1 MSSTNRIVLAKNI
14 CHCRTCSDN
23 LSEAKLK
30 NTFSINEIKKSSSK
44 NSPSIFAK
52 LLAPKKLI
60 CICGKMASGKNYVCS
75 LLEKLGWS
83 CVDADLLVHEAI
95 NQSTE
100 KILAEFSDEAAR
112 NKIIITKSDGT
123 INRKALGQ
131 LLFKNPALLKKQ
143 EDIVYPVII
152 KMIEDFI
159 SRHEKT
165 VINATVLYKTPQL
178 LSKCELILY
187 VKAPFIKRFFRVKKR
202 DKLPTSQIFRRFATQ
217 KNMLS
222 AYKKAGIQ
230 IIVIN
235 N

>member
-1 MSSTNRIVLAKNI
+1 MKNSF
-14 CHCRTCSDN
+14 CV
-23 LSEAKLK
+23 K
-30 NTFSINEIKKSSSK
+30 EIEKSSHNHSV
-44 NSPSIFAK
+44 NSFAN
-52 LLAPKKLI
+52 LLDGKKLI

-75 LLEKLGWS
+75 ILEKLGWS
-83 CVDADLLVHEAI
+83 CVDADLLVHQAI

-100 KILAEFSDEAAR
+100 KIIAEFSDEATR
-112 NKIIITKSDGT
+112 NNITITNTDGT

-131 LLFKNPALLKKQ
+131 LLFKNPDLLKKQ
-143 EDIVYPVII
+143 ENIVYPVII

-159 SRHEKT
+159 STHEKT
-165 VINATVLYKTPQL
+165 AINATVLYKTPEL

-187 VKAPFIKRFFRVKKR
+187 VQAPFIKRFFRVKKR
-202 DKLPTSQIFRRFATQ
+202 DKLPSKQIFRRFSAQ
-217 KNMLS
+217 KNILS

>member
-1 MSSTNRIVLAKNI
+1 MKNSF
-14 CHCRTCSDN
+14 CV
-23 LSEAKLK
+23 K
-30 NTFSINEIKKSSSK
+30 EIEKSSSEHTG
-44 NSPSIFAK
+44 STFAN
-52 LLAPKKLI
+52 LLDGKKLI

-75 LLEKLGWS
+75 ILEKLGWS
-83 CVDADLLVHEAI
+83 CVDADLLVHQAI

-100 KILAEFSDEAAR
+100 KIIAEFSDEATR
-112 NKIIITKSDGT
+112 NNITITNTDGT

-131 LLFKNPALLKKQ
+131 LLFKNPDLLKKQ
-143 EDIVYPVII
+143 ENIVYPVII

-159 SRHEKT
+159 STHEKT
-165 VINATVLYKTPQL
+165 AINATVLYKTPEL

-187 VKAPFIKRFFRVKKR
+187 VQAPFIKRFFRVKKR
-202 DKLPTSQIFRRFATQ
+202 DKLPSKQIFRRFSAQ
-217 KNMLS
+217 KNILS

>member
-1 MSSTNRIVLAKNI
+1 
-14 CHCRTCSDN
+14 
-23 LSEAKLK
+23 LK
-30 NTFSINEIKKSSSK
+30 NSFCVKEIEKSSHNRSV
-44 NSPSIFAK
+44 NPFTN
-52 LLAPKKLI
+52 LLDGKKLI

-83 CVDADLLVHEAI
+83 CVDADLLVHQAI

-100 KILAEFSDEAAR
+100 KIIAEFSDEATR
-112 NKIIITKSDGT
+112 NNITITNTDGT

-131 LLFKNPALLKKQ
+131 LLFKNPDLLKKQ
-143 EDIVYPVII
+143 ENIVYPVII

-159 SRHEKT
+159 STHEKT
-165 VINATVLYKTPQL
+165 AINATVLYKTPEL

-187 VKAPFIKRFFRVKKR
+187 VQAPFIKRFFRVKKR
-202 DKLPTSQIFRRFATQ
+202 DKLPSKQIFRRFSAQ
-217 KNMLS
+217 KNILS

>member
-1 MSSTNRIVLAKNI
+1 MKNSF
-14 CHCRTCSDN
+14 CV
-23 LSEAKLK
+23 K
-30 NTFSINEIKKSSSK
+30 EIEKSSHNHSV
-44 NSPSIFAK
+44 NSFAN
-52 LLAPKKLI
+52 LLNGKKLI

-100 KILAEFSDEAAR
+100 KIIAEFSDEATR
-112 NKIIITKSDGT
+112 NNITITNTDGT

-131 LLFKNPALLKKQ
+131 LLFKNPDLLKKQ
-143 EDIVYPVII
+143 ENIVYPVII

-159 SRHEKT
+159 STHEKT
-165 VINATVLYKTPQL
+165 AINATVLYKTPEL

-187 VKAPFIKRFFRVKKR
+187 VQAPFIKRFFRVKKR
-202 DKLPTSQIFRRFATQ
+202 DNLPSAQIFRRFSAQ

-222 AYKKAGIQ
+222 AYKKAGIK
-230 IIVIN
+230 IITIN

>member
-1 MSSTNRIVLAKNI
+1 MKNSF
-14 CHCRTCSDN
+14 CV
-23 LSEAKLK
+23 K
-30 NTFSINEIKKSSSK
+30 EIEKSSHNDSV
-44 NSPSIFAK
+44 NSFAN
-52 LLAPKKLI
+52 LLDGKKLI

-100 KILAEFSDEAAR
+100 KIIAEFSDEATR
-112 NKIIITKSDGT
+112 NNITITNTDGT

-131 LLFKNPALLKKQ
+131 LLFKNPDLLKKQ
-143 EDIVYPVII
+143 ENIVYPVII

-159 SRHEKT
+159 STHEKT
-165 VINATVLYKTPQL
+165 AINATVLYKTPEL

-187 VKAPFIKRFFRVKKR
+187 VQAPFIKRFFRVKKR
-202 DKLPTSQIFRRFATQ
+202 DNLPSAQIFRRFSAQ

-222 AYKKAGIQ
+222 AYKKAGIK
-230 IIVIN
+230 IITIN

>member
-1 MSSTNRIVLAKNI
+1 MKNF
-14 CHCRTCSDN
+14 
-23 LSEAKLK
+23 
-30 NTFSINEIKKSSSK
+30 FSINEIKKSSPGHTGST
-44 NSPSIFAK
+44 FAK
-52 LLAPKKLI
+52 LLAEKKLI

-100 KILAEFSDEAAR
+100 KILAEFSDEAAK
-112 NKIIITKSDGT
+112 NKLTITNSDGT

-143 EDIVYPVII
+143 EALIYPVII

-159 SRHEKT
+159 SSHEKT

-187 VKAPFIKRFFRVKKR
+187 VQATFIKRFFRVKKR
-202 DKLPTSQIFRRFATQ
+202 DKLPTSQIFRRFSAQ

-230 IIVIN
+230 IIRIYN
-235 N
+235 

>member
-1 MSSTNRIVLAKNI
+1 MKNF
-14 CHCRTCSDN
+14 
-23 LSEAKLK
+23 
-30 NTFSINEIKKSSSK
+30 FSINEIKKSSPGHTGST
-44 NSPSIFAK
+44 FAK
-52 LLAPKKLI
+52 LLAEKKLI

-100 KILAEFSDEAAR
+100 KILAEFSDEAAK
-112 NKIIITKSDGT
+112 NKLTITNSDGT

-143 EDIVYPVII
+143 EALIYPVII

-159 SRHEKT
+159 SSHEKT

-187 VKAPFIKRFFRVKKR
+187 VKAPFLKRFFRVKKR
-202 DKLPTSQIFRRFATQ
+202 DQLPSKQIFRRFAAQ
-217 KNMLS
+217 KKMLS

-230 IIVIN
+230 IIRIHN
-235 N
+235 

>member
-1 MSSTNRIVLAKNI
+1 MKN
-14 CHCRTCSDN
+14 S
-23 LSEAKLK
+23 
-30 NTFSINEIKKSSSK
+30 FSVKEIEKSSR
-44 NSPSIFAK
+44 NRTVNPFAN
-52 LLAPKKLI
+52 LLDGKKLI

-75 LLEKLGWS
+75 ILEKLGWS
-83 CVDADLLVHEAI
+83 CVDADLLVHQAI

-100 KILAEFSDEAAR
+100 KIIAEFSDEAAR
-112 NKIIITKSDGT
+112 NNITITNTDGT

-131 LLFKNPALLKKQ
+131 LLFKNPDLLKKQ

-159 SRHEKT
+159 STHEKT
-165 VINATVLYKTPQL
+165 AINATVLYKTPEL

-187 VKAPFIKRFFRVKKR
+187 VQAPFIKRFFRVKKR
-202 DKLPTSQIFRRFATQ
+202 DNLPSAQIFRRFSAQ

-222 AYKKAGIQ
+222 AYKKAGIK
-230 IIVIN
+230 IITIN

>member
-1 MSSTNRIVLAKNI
+1 MKNI
-14 CHCRTCSDN
+14 FFI
-23 LSEAKLK
+23 K
-30 NTFSINEIKKSSSK
+30 EIEKSSH
-44 NSPSIFAK
+44 NRTINPFAN
-52 LLAPKKLI
+52 LLDSKKLI

-75 LLEKLGWS
+75 ILEKLGWS
-83 CVDADLLVHEAI
+83 CVDADLLVHQAI

-100 KILAEFSDEAAR
+100 KIIAEFSDEATR
-112 NKIIITKSDGT
+112 NNITITNTDGT

-159 SRHEKT
+159 STHEKT
-165 VINATVLYKTPQL
+165 AINATVLYKTPEL

-187 VKAPFIKRFFRVKKR
+187 VQAPFIKRFFRVKKR
-202 DKLPTSQIFRRFATQ
+202 DNLPSAQIFLRFSAQ

-222 AYKKAGIQ
+222 AYKKAGIK
-230 IIVIN
+230 IITIN

>member
-1 MSSTNRIVLAKNI
+1 MKNSF
-14 CHCRTCSDN
+14 CV
-23 LSEAKLK
+23 K
-30 NTFSINEIKKSSSK
+30 EIEKSSHNHSV
-44 NSPSIFAK
+44 NSFAN
-52 LLAPKKLI
+52 LLDGKKLI

-75 LLEKLGWS
+75 ILEKLGWS
-83 CVDADLLVHEAI
+83 CVDADLLVHQAI

-100 KILAEFSDEAAR
+100 KIIAEFSDEAAR
-112 NKIIITKSDGT
+112 NNITITNTDGT

-131 LLFKNPALLKKQ
+131 LLFKNPDLLKKQ
-143 EDIVYPVII
+143 ENIVYPVII

-159 SRHEKT
+159 STHEKT
-165 VINATVLYKTPQL
+165 AINATVLYKTPEL

-187 VKAPFIKRFFRVKKR
+187 VQAPFIKRFFRVKKR
-202 DKLPTSQIFRRFATQ
+202 DKLPSKQIFRRFSAQ
-217 KNMLS
+217 KNILS

>member
-1 MSSTNRIVLAKNI
+1 M
-14 CHCRTCSDN
+14 
-23 LSEAKLK
+23 K
-30 NTFSINEIKKSSSK
+30 NTFCVKEIEKSSFTTSGM
-44 NSPSIFAK
+44 SPFSTF
-52 LLAPKKLI
+52 LAGKKLI

-100 KILAEFSDEAAR
+100 KILAEFSDEAAQ
-112 NKIIITKSDGT
+112 NNIKITNNDGS

-131 LLFKNPALLKKQ
+131 LLFKNPVLLKKQ

-152 KMIEDFI
+152 KTIEDFI
-159 SRHEKT
+159 STHEKS
-165 VINATVLYKTPQL
+165 VINATVLYKTPEL
-178 LSKCELILY
+178 LSRCELILY
-187 VKAPFIKRFFRVKKR
+187 VRAPLLKRFFRVRKR
-202 DKLPTSQIFRRFATQ
+202 DNLPSAQIFRRFSAQ

-222 AYKKAGIQ
+222 AYKKAGIK
-230 IIVIN
+230 IITIN

>member
-1 MSSTNRIVLAKNI
+1 MKNSF
-14 CHCRTCSDN
+14 CV
-23 LSEAKLK
+23 K
-30 NTFSINEIKKSSSK
+30 EIEKSSHNHSV
-44 NSPSIFAK
+44 NSFAN
-52 LLAPKKLI
+52 LLDGKKLI

-75 LLEKLGWS
+75 ILEKLGWS
-83 CVDADLLVHEAI
+83 CGDADLLVHQAI

-100 KILAEFSDEAAR
+100 KIIAEFSDEAAR
-112 NKIIITKSDGT
+112 NNITITNNDGT

-131 LLFKNPALLKKQ
+131 LLFKNPDLLKKQ
-143 EDIVYPVII
+143 ENIVYPIII

-159 SRHEKT
+159 STHEKT
-165 VINATVLYKTPQL
+165 AINATVLYKTPEL

-187 VKAPFIKRFFRVKKR
+187 VQAPFIKRFFRVKKR
-202 DKLPTSQIFRRFATQ
+202 DKLPSKQIFCRFSAQ
-217 KNMLS
+217 KNILS

>member
-1 MSSTNRIVLAKNI
+1 
-14 CHCRTCSDN
+14 
-23 LSEAKLK
+23 LK
-30 NTFSINEIKKSSSK
+30 NTFSIKEIKKSSSK

-52 LLAPKKLI
+52 LLAEKKLI

-100 KILAEFSDEAAR
+100 KILAEFSDEAAK
-112 NKIIITKSDGT
+112 NKIIITNSDGT

-165 VINATVLYKTPQL
+165 VINATVLYKTPDL
-178 LSKCELILY
+178 LARCEKIIF
-187 VKAPFIKRFFRVKKR
+187 VTAPYFTRLRRARRR
-202 DKLPTSQIFRRFATQ
+202 DHLPLRQIVRRFHAQRHLLKEYQ
-217 KNMLS
+217 KT
-222 AYKKAGIQ
+222 GIPVE
-230 IIVIN
+230 IIQN
-235 N
+235 K

>member
-1 MSSTNRIVLAKNI
+1 MENPGVSSTKRQY
-14 CHCRTCSDN
+14 
-23 LSEAKLK
+23 LK
-30 NTFSINEIKKSSSK
+30 NTFCVKEIEKSSSTTSGTVTFT
-44 NSPSIFAK
+44 N
-52 LLAPKKLI
+52 LLASKKLI

-83 CVDADLLVHEAI
+83 CVDADLLVHKAI

-100 KILAEFSDEAAR
+100 KILTEFSDEAAK
-112 NKIIITKSDGT
+112 NNITITNTDGT

-131 LLFKNPALLKKQ
+131 LLFKNPVLLKKQ
-143 EDIVYPVII
+143 EDIVYPVIT

-159 SRHEKT
+159 NTHEKT
-165 VINATVLYKTPQL
+165 AINATVLYKTPEL

-187 VKAPFIKRFFRVKKR
+187 VQAPFIKRFFRVIKR
-202 DKLPTSQIFRRFATQ
+202 DNLPPAQIIRRFSAQ

-222 AYKKAGIQ
+222 AYKEAGIK
-230 IIVIN
+230 IITIN